1 MGKKIIICADGT
13 WNDPEQLDRGSL
25 VPTNVVKIARALA
38 LAKAEGQE
46 EIFYDLGVG
55 TGKGLDRFMGGLTGN
70 GLLHNIFECYLFIAE
85 RYQPGDAIY
94 LFGFSRGAYT
104 VRSLAGLICQ
114 FGINKVLTNQDLARP
129 ETSSVERVDKPAIT
143 TETNRPEE
151 TSARKAHQSTEY
163 LNQLRQAYKQLKA
176 RQSDQVVS
184 DYKRTHDCY
193 EPHIEMIGVW
203 DTVGSLGIPLLVPQW
218 LLGNALSAR
227 LSKWLLGN
235 YRFLDVG
242 LNSKVKAAYHA
253 LSIDENRRAFLPT
266 LWDEAGLEPH
276 QKVKQVWFTGIHS
289 NVGGGY
295 ADTGLSDNALLWMV
309 EQAKQHGLQFSDAYL
324 TRSAQSDTFYGEIR
338 DERARWI
345 KRMLFQKGMRNVDE
359 LCAKAGIVPLIAQSA
374 IDRQTSVI
382 CKKPYKMT
390 LPRNYRVETG
400 F

>member
-1 MGKKIIICADGT
+1 MGKKIIVCADGT

-38 LAKAEGQE
+38 LANAKGQE

-85 RYQPGDAIY
+85 RYQSGDSIY

-114 FGINKVLTNQDLARP
+114 FGIDKALTNQDLARS
-129 ETSSVERVDKPAIT
+129 ETSPVDQANKPAIT
-143 TETNRPEE
+143 TENNRPEE
-151 TSARKAHQSTEY
+151 RSARKANQSMEH
-163 LNQLRQAYKQLKA
+163 LNQLRLAYKQLKA
-176 RQSDQVVS
+176 GQSDQVVS

-193 EPHIEMIGVW
+193 EPYIEMIGVW
-203 DTVGSLGIPLLVPQW
+203 DTVGSLGIPMLLPQW
-218 LLGNALSAR
+218 LLGKTLSEN

-235 YRFLDVG
+235 YRFLNVG
-242 LNSKVKAAYHA
+242 LNPKVKAAYHA

-266 LWDEAGLEPH
+266 LWNEAGLESH
-276 QKVKQVWFTGIHS
+276 QRVKQVWFTGIHS

-324 TRSAQSDTFYGEIR
+324 TRSTQADTFYGEIR

-345 KRMLFQKGMRNVDE
+345 KRILFQKGMRNVDD
-359 LCAKAGIVPLIAQSA
+359 LCAQAGIVPIIAQSA

-382 CKKPYKMT
+382 CKKPYKIS
-390 LPRNYRVETG
+390 LPKAHHVEKG

>member
-1 MGKKIIICADGT
+1 MGKKIIVCADGT

-85 RYQPGDAIY
+85 RYQPGDSIY

-114 FGINKVLTNQDLARP
+114 FGIDKALTNQSLARP
-129 ETSSVERVDKPAIT
+129 ATNPEDRAEKPAIT
-143 TETNRPEE
+143 TENNRPEE
-151 TSARKAHQSTEY
+151 TSAKKASQSTEH
-163 LNQLRQAYKQLKA
+163 LNQLRLAYKQLK
-176 RQSDQVVS
+176 SKKNDQVVS
-184 DYKRTHDCY
+184 HYKRTHDCY
-193 EPHIEMIGVW
+193 EPTIEMIGVW
-203 DTVGSLGIPLLVPQW
+203 DTVGSLGIPLLVPKW
-218 LLGNALSAR
+218 LLGSVLSEQ

-235 YRFLDVG
+235 YRFLNVG
-242 LNSKVKAAYHA
+242 LNLKVKSAYHA

-266 LWDEAGLEPH
+266 LWDATALDPH
-276 QKVKQVWFTGIHS
+276 QRVKQVWFTGIHS

-295 ADTGLSDNALLWMV
+295 ADAGLSDNALLWMV
-309 EQAKQHGLQFSDAYL
+309 EQAKQHGLQFSDVYL
-324 TRSAQSDTFYGEIR
+324 TRSTQTDTFYGEIR

-345 KRMLFQKGMRNVDE
+345 KRVLFQEGMRNVE
-359 LCAKAGIVPLIAQSA
+359 AICAKAGIVPVIAESA
-374 IDRQTSVI
+374 IERQKSVI
-382 CKKPYKMT
+382 CKKPYKLM
-390 LPRNYRVETG
+390 LPRKYHVEKG